1 MPTMNTRKMHVCVV
15 EESASMASSREI
27 FNKKVLL
34 ERIGGQAA
42 LMPRLLTMFFS
53 TADEILACLER
64 SLAEKDS
71 NEVRKQAHALK
82 GVAANVG
89 ADRMYAVVAELETIA
104 GKEELAEFAREM
116 HQLRAEYDLFKSIAL
131 G

>member
-1 MPTMNTRKMHVCVV
+1 MNNRKMRVCVV
-15 EESASMASSREI
+15 EESVSMASCREI
-27 FNKKVLL
+27 FNKNFLL

-42 LMPRLLTMFFS
+42 LMPRLLTMFVS
-53 TADEILACLER
+53 TVDEILVCLER
-64 SLAEKDS
+64 SLADKDS
-71 NEVRKQAHALK
+71 SEVRKQTHALK

-116 HQLRAEYDLFKSIAL
+116 HQLRAEYELFKSIAL